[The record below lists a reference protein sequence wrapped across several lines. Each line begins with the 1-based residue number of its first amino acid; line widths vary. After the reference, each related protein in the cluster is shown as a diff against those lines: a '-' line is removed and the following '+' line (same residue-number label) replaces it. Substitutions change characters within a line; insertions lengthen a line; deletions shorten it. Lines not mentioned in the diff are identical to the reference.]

1 MKFADR
7 PTNHWWWWWWSAGQS
22 IHAEPGHAHGPDLSV
37 TTSINQYS
45 GTTRCLSR
53 TFTNFTGERVIKE
66 RRGGHDVR
74 FEISDEVDSPL
85 SGALCLGTPHGWRWS
100 IGNAA
105 TCATAVR
112 PDVVHVVHAVELRYG
127 AVVSCRLDTRASS
140 FVTRVIPCSI
150 SLIRRVLARIRGG
163 GCWTDSLGS
172 TS

>member
-1 MKFADR
+1 MKFVDR

-22 IHAEPGHAHGPDLSV
+22 IHALEPGHAHGPDLSV
-37 TTSINQYS
+37 ITSINQYS

-74 FEISDEVDSPL
+74 FEISDEVESPL

-112 PDVVHVVHAVELRYG
+112 PDAVHVVHAVHGGHGVCRGPGDGRRSG
-127 AVVSCRLDTRASS
+127 ASA
-140 FVTRVIPCSI
+140 RVQGVD
-150 SLIRRVLARIRGG
+150 RRVCDVQQDCGVYEGEQGDAAVWI
-163 GCWTDSLGS
+163 
-172 TS
+172 